1 MIDLDDKGWGLN
13 TMIILVCVLIFVV
26 LLVFILAYQ
35 IDKEGE
41 TNPAFHNHK
50 SISLY
55 Y

>member
-13 TMIILVCVLIFVV
+13 TMIIFVCVLIFVV
-26 LLVFILAYQ
+26 MLVFILAYQ

-41 TNPAFHNHK
+41 VIPVFHNHK
-50 SISLY
+50 SIIFY